1 MMISSMLNSA
11 EKIANAIIAEQAVVI
26 GPLAWEEAGKVSGLR
41 IDVEKHQV
49 NVEGNSKEVLEKLVA
64 QYERLFGLASREVCR
79 DAVRPLLS
87 QISDEEIPTV
97 LK

>member
-1 MMISSMLNSA
+1 MSQHEQLA
-11 EKIANAIIAEQAVVI
+11 KKIIEEQSQII
-26 GPLAWEEAGKVSGLR
+26 GPVAWEEASKVSGLR
-41 IDVEKHQV
+41 IDISAHTVS
-49 NVEGNSKEVLEKLVA
+49 VEGNSKDVLEKLVA

-87 QISDEEIPTV
+87 QIPEDEIPTV